1 MTQPACFPRLIC
13 SCPNR
18 PGPRLF
24 LRFPRGRPLRP
35 TPPSAASGS
44 LLRQR
49 TARGREP
56 NVEQLASVIQGFVSL
71 VARLALMTIFLV
83 STVANKIPQFTQT
96 VAYMGQEGVPIP
108 KAALAG
114 AIGLLLLGSLSL
126 IVGAWTR
133 IGAFFLLVF
142 LCAATYYFHDFW
154 TLSAPA
160 ATPDD
165 PVPQEPLDRR
175 WPSLADGLRRRPVER
190 RWLDRPSPGRGGG
203 GPDPEA
209 EGSRQAHRPSLNGP
223 ESDPA
228 SDPIRPG
235 QGLFSGGKTA

>member
-1 MTQPACFPRLIC
+1 
-13 SCPNR
+13 
-18 PGPRLF
+18 
-24 LRFPRGRPLRP
+24 
-35 TPPSAASGS
+35 
-44 LLRQR
+44 
-49 TARGREP
+49 
-56 NVEQLASVIQGFVSL
+56 VEQLASVIQGFVSL

-154 TLSAPA
+154 TLA
-160 ATPDD
+160 D
-165 PVPQEPLDRR
+165 PLQRQLQTIQFLKNL
-175 WPSLADGLRRRPVER
+175 SIAGGLLALMAF
-190 RWLDRPSPGRGGG
+190 GG
-203 GPDPEA
+203 GPWSVD
-209 EGSRQAHRPSLNGP
+209 GWIDRRQAEVEAGP
-223 ESDPA
+223 TQKPKVPA
-228 SDPIRPG
+228 KP
-235 QGLFSGGKTA
+235 TAQA